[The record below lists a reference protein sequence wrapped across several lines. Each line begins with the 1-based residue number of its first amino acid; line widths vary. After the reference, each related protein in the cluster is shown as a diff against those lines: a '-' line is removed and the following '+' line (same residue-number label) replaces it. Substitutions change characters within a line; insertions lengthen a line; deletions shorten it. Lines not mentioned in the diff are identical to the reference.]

1 MGGVGNAFFPG
12 VFRAAVGA
20 FPASTAAAPST
31 ASLSASSIHARIRA
45 WLTGSCAET
54 VNSRLSRIL
63 RRANNSPKIVAMG
76 LGRPLRQDGL
86 EEDFADPFAD

>member
-63 RRANNSPKIVAMG
+63 RRANNSPKIVRWASAV
-76 LGRPLRQDGL
+76 RSDRT
-86 EEDFADPFAD
+86 A